1 MLTPYVQDVAK
12 WISYY
17 NRNGTSNSNVAK
29 PTESLYVS
37 DNVGLAQESNMSVSK
52 VEPRGAPPKAPDTGP
67 SASLQ
72 NVTPSHESVVQAA
85 YTAKRDKIQM
95 TQSKGRP
102 TGKGIKKKRVERR
115 SATKSKKKKVKH
127 KKTLFGT
134 PSDIFKV
141 KNSFKNKKKNK

>member
-29 PTESLYVS
+29 PPESLYVS

-52 VEPRGAPPKAPDTGP
+52 VEPRGAPPKAPHTGP

-72 NVTPSHESVVQAA
+72 NVTPSQESVVQAA
-85 YTAKRDKIQM
+85 YTAKRDRIQM
-95 TQSKGRP
+95 NQSNGRP
-102 TGKGIKKKRVERR
+102 VGQGVKKKVARGSV
-115 SATKSKKKKVKH
+115 TKARKKKVKH
-127 KKTLFGT
+127 KKALFGT

-141 KNSFKNKKKNK
+141 KNSFKNKKKK